1 MKKKFLSLMMAAA
14 VVATTSV
21 SAFAAET
28 TPYTATGANKV
39 VVSEESEGQNAEINI
54 RGDIADNN
62 DKFAPSTISVTVPTA
77 AKFTVDKSGN
87 LVGSNINIT
96 SEGTE
101 PVSVIAYKFIDTTPN
116 SNITVVGEGNITSS
130 AGGEEERKK
139 VSLKLTGNRGSVI
152 LKSEETDGDKTGM
165 YKILEGGAEQKVTQA
180 ENFVLGNVKANSP
193 LELKLTGTAVKA
205 GNPLAK
211 PVEDSFTLI
220 LKLKKES
227 KTSGR

>member
-28 TPYTATGANKV
+28 TPHTATGANKV
-39 VVSEESEGQNAEINI
+39 VVSEEGEGQNAEINI
-54 RGDIADNN
+54 RGDIADNKDN
-62 DKFAPSTISVTVPTA
+62 FAPSTISVTVPTA
-77 AKFTVDKSGN
+77 AKFTVDKEGN

-116 SNITVVGEGNITSS
+116 SNINVVGESEVANSNGQ
-130 AGGEEERKK
+130 GEDKKK
-139 VSLKLTGNRGSVI
+139 VSLKLAGNRGSVV
-152 LKSEETDGDKTGM
+152 LKTETDSNKTGI
-165 YKILEGGAEQKVTQA
+165 YKVTA
-180 ENFVLGNVKANSP
+180 GGTETEVPTSENFVLGNVKANSP
-193 LELKLTGTAVKA
+193 LQLNLTGTAVKNGDA
-205 GNPLAK
+205 LTK

-220 LKLKKES
+220 LKLKKE
-227 KTSGR
+227 K

>member
-28 TPYTATGANKV
+28 TPHTATGANKV
-39 VVSEESEGQNAEINI
+39 VVSEEGEGQNAEINI
-54 RGDIADNN
+54 RGDIADQG
-62 DKFAPSTISVTVPTA
+62 DHFAPSTISVTVPTA

-116 SNITVVGEGNITSS
+116 SNITVVGENDVTNSDGS
-130 AGGEEERKK
+130 GEERKK
-139 VSLKLTGNRGSVI
+139 VSLKLSGNRGSVI
-152 LKSEETDGDKTGM
+152 LKSVATDSDKTGM
-165 YKILEGGAEQKVTQA
+165 YKIGEGGREAEVSKT
-180 ENFVLGNVKANSP
+180 EDFVLGNVKANSP
-193 LELKLTGTAVKA
+193 LELKLTGTAVKT

-220 LKLKKES
+220 LKLKKAS
-227 KTSGR
+227 N

>member
-28 TPYTATGANKV
+28 TPHTATGANKV
-39 VVSEESEGQNAEINI
+39 VVSEEGEGQNAEINI
-54 RGDIADNN
+54 RGDIADSS
-62 DKFAPSTISVTVPTA
+62 DHFAPSTISVTVPTA

-116 SNITVVGEGNITSS
+116 SNINVVGENEVATSD
-130 AGGEEERKK
+130 GTGEAKKK
-139 VSLKLTGNRGSVI
+139 VSLKLAGNRGSVV
-152 LKSEETDGDKTGM
+152 LKTETDSNKTGI
-165 YKILEGGAEQKVTQA
+165 YKVAAGGTETEVPTS

-193 LELKLTGTAVKA
+193 LQLSLTGTAVKNGA
-205 GNPLAK
+205 ALTT

-220 LKLKKES
+220 LKLKKE
-227 KTSGR
+227 R

>member
-28 TPYTATGANKV
+28 TPHTATGTNKV
-39 VVSEESEGQNAEINI
+39 VVSEEGEGQNAEINI
-54 RGDIADNN
+54 RGDIADNKDN
-62 DKFAPSTISVTVPTA
+62 FAPSTISVTVPTA
-77 AKFTVDKSGN
+77 AKFTVDKEGN

-116 SNITVVGEGNITSS
+116 SNINVVGESDVANSNGQ
-130 AGGEEERKK
+130 GEDKKK
-139 VSLKLTGNRGSVI
+139 VSLKLAGNRGSVV
-152 LKSEETDGDKTGM
+152 LKTETDSNKTGI
-165 YKILEGGAEQKVTQA
+165 YKIGTGGAETEVPTS

-193 LELKLTGTAVKA
+193 LQLNLTGTAVKNGDA
-205 GNPLAK
+205 LTK

-220 LKLKKES
+220 LKLKKE
-227 KTSGR
+227 K

>member
-21 SAFAAET
+21 SAFAEDKVIDT
-28 TPYTATGANKV
+28 TPYTATGEKKV
-39 VVSEESEGQNAEINI
+39 VVSEESEGKEAQINI
-54 RGDIADNN
+54 KGDIADGTNN
-62 DKFAPSTISVTVPTA
+62 FAPSTISVTVPTA

-116 SNITVVGEGNITSS
+116 SNIKVVKESEITASN
-130 AGGEEERKK
+130 GQGEEKKK
-139 VSLKLTGNRGSVI
+139 VSLKLAGNIGSVV
-152 LKSEETDGDKTGM
+152 LKTESDKSNTGIYKVQDDGEEVHVPTT
-165 YKILEGGAEQKVTQA
+165 
-180 ENFVLGNVKANSP
+180 ENFVLGNVKSDSP
-193 LELKLTGTAVKA
+193 LELKLTGTAVKL
-205 GNPLAK
+205 GTPLAK

-220 LKLKKES
+220 LKLKKE
-227 KTSGR
+227 K

>member
-21 SAFAAET
+21 SAFADTTLPT
-28 TPYTATGANKV
+28 TPYTATGTNKV
-39 VVSEESEGQNAEINI
+39 VVSEKGEGQEAEINI
-54 RGDIADNN
+54 RGDIANQDNH
-62 DKFAPSTISVTVPTA
+62 FAPSTISVTVPTA
-77 AKFTVDKSGN
+77 AKFTVDKDGN

-101 PVSVIAYKFIDTTPN
+101 PVSVIAYKFIDTTEN
-116 SNITVVGEGNITSS
+116 SNITVVGENEVTTSN
-130 AGGEEERKK
+130 GEGENKKK
-139 VSLKLTGNRGSVI
+139 VSLELSGNRGRVI
-152 LKSEETDGDKTGM
+152 LKSVAANSNKTGM
-165 YKILEGGAEQKVTQA
+165 YKVGEDASETEVTQT

-205 GNPLAK
+205 GNPLQK

-220 LKLKKES
+220 LKLKKE
-227 KTSGR
+227 K

>member
-21 SAFAAET
+21 SAFADDKVIDT
-28 TPYTATGANKV
+28 TPYTATGEKKV
-39 VVSEESEGQNAEINI
+39 VVSEESEGKEAQINI
-54 RGDIADNN
+54 KGDIADSTNN
-62 DKFAPSTISVTVPTA
+62 FAPSTISVTVPTA

-116 SNITVVGEGNITSS
+116 SDINVVGENEVATSN
-130 AGGEEERKK
+130 GEGEAKKK
-139 VSLKLTGNRGSVI
+139 VSLKLAGNIGSVV
-152 LKSEETDGDKTGM
+152 LKTETDKSNTGI
-165 YKILEGGAEQKVTQA
+165 YKVQDSGQEVQVPTT
-180 ENFVLGNVKANSP
+180 ENFVLGNVKSDSP
-193 LELKLTGTAVKA
+193 LELKLTGTAVKNGA
-205 GNPLAK
+205 ALTK

-220 LKLKKES
+220 LKLKKE
-227 KTSGR
+227 K